1 LSNGAADPSSKALAS
16 KVSIVTGAATGIG
29 KGIAARL
36 AADGAAVVVNHLQ
49 PQVVEAEAVVAG
61 IREKGG
67 TATAAAADISR
78 REQFAALFDRAEEA
92 FDTIDILVNN
102 AAVAPL
108 TPIVDATDEQ
118 IEAVLAVNIKGTLY
132 GCQLGA
138 QRLADSGRIINIS
151 SSTTGLALPGY
162 GIYDMSKG
170 AIEQL
175 TRILAKELGR
185 RGITVNAVSP
195 GATDTE
201 TYRVGKDPEFVTSL
215 ERMSAFNRLGRVD
228 DVSDVVAFIAGD
240 GARWITGQN
249 IRVNGGTV

>member
-1 LSNGAADPSSKALAS
+1 LSSEAISPSAAPLED
-16 KVSIVTGAATGIG
+16 KVAIVTGAATGIG
-29 KGIAARL
+29 KGTAAQL
-36 AADGAAVVVNHLQ
+36 GVAGAAVVVNHLEDQ
-49 PQVVEAEAVVAG
+49 AEEAEAVVVG

-67 TATAAAADISR
+67 AATAAAADIR
-78 REQFAALFDRAEEA
+78 HRDQFAAVFDRAGKE
-92 FDTIDILVNN
+92 FGKVDILVNN
-102 AAVAPL
+102 AAVAPV
-108 TPIVDATDEQ
+108 TPIDEATDDQ

-132 GCQLGA
+132 GCQLAA

-175 TRILAKELGR
+175 TRILARELGH

-195 GATDTE
+195 GATETE
-201 TYRVGKDPEFVTSL
+201 TYRIGKDPEFVASL
-215 ERMSAFNRLGRVD
+215 ERMSPFNRLGRVAD
-228 DVSDVVAFIAGD
+228 IAEVVAFIAGE
-240 GARWITGQN
+240 GASWITGQN

>member
-1 LSNGAADPSSKALAS
+1 LSSEATSKSALPLQG
-16 KVSIVTGAATGIG
+16 KVAIVTGAATGIG

-36 AADGAAVVVNHLQ
+36 AADGAAAVVNHLQ
-49 PQVVEAEAVVAG
+49 PQMGEAEAVVAG
-61 IREKGG
+61 IHKKGG
-67 TATAAAADISR
+67 TATAATADISR
-78 REQFAALFDRAEEA
+78 REQFAALFDRAKEA
-92 FDTIDILVNN
+92 FGKIDILVNN

-108 TPIVDATDEQ
+108 TPIEDATDEQ

-132 GCQLGA
+132 GCQLAA
-138 QRLADSGRIINIS
+138 QRLANGGRIINIS

-195 GATDTE
+195 GATETE
-201 TYRVGKDPEFVTSL
+201 TYRIGKDPEFVAGL
-215 ERMSAFNRLGRVD
+215 ERMSAFNRLGHVAD
-228 DVSDVVAFIAGD
+228 IADVVAFIAGE